1 MTSVARGPVR
11 APPAG
16 TREPDGTGH
25 PALRGLPAV
34 WLRANC
40 PCGDCRDP
48 GSGQRLVTITD
59 LPATVTVTEVRAS
72 DTAVEVV
79 FGPDGHRAVFAA
91 AWLAQYGDQA
101 GEDGAEQHGTAHDDD
116 RTEDAKR
123 LWAAADL
130 GGELPQG
137 WWPRY
142 LADPAHRLSCL
153 SAVLTLGVVVLHDVP
168 CEPGAVLAVARSLGY
183 VRETNYGR
191 LFDVRAERTPA
202 NLAFTR
208 LPIAPHT
215 DNPYRDP
222 VPTVQLLHCLQGA
235 PGGGASTFTDGFWAA
250 AALRGQDPAAFAC
263 LTTTPVTFAYADAD
277 AVLRATGPMI
287 GLDPRGRIRQIRFN
301 GRSLTPVRLPTAQAR
316 EFCAAY
322 RAFAELAA
330 SPEAMV
336 TAMLAPGDCVIIDN
350 TRVLHGRAGFTD
362 GVGAHRAGTGRRHL
376 QGCYADLDG
385 LASAVAVLARGLDGT
400 SGQDGPPDQDGLPG
414 QDGPSGQDHHPG
426 RDGRAGS

>member
-1 MTSVARGPVR
+1 MTSLARGPVG
-11 APPAG
+11 AEPPGGARPG
-16 TREPDGTGH
+16 DGMGEPDVPGH

-40 PCGDCRDP
+40 PCADCQDP
-48 GSGQRLVTITD
+48 GSGQRLAVITD
-59 LPATVTVTEVRAS
+59 LPADVTVAGVLTS
-72 DTAVEVV
+72 GTSVEVI

-91 AWLAQYGDQA
+91 DWLARYGDP
-101 GEDGAEQHGTAHDDD
+101 GRESGTGPGPGRPDDD

-130 GGELPQG
+130 DGGIPRG

-142 LADPAHRLSCL
+142 LADPEHRSACL
-153 SAVLTLGVVVLHDVP
+153 SAVLTHGAVVLHDVP

-191 LFDVRAERTPA
+191 LFDVRAEPAAA

-222 VPTVQLLHCLQGA
+222 VPTIQLLHCLQA
-235 PGGGASTFTDGFWAA
+235 AAGGGDSTFTDGFRAA
-250 AALRGQDPAAFAC
+250 AVLRGQDPAAFTC
-263 LTTTPVTFAYADAD
+263 LTTTPVTFAYSDA
-277 AVLRATGPMI
+277 ATVLRATGPMI
-287 GLDPRGRIRQIRFN
+287 GLDPRGRIRQIRLN
-301 GRSLTPVRLPTAQAR
+301 GRSLAPVRLPAAQAR
-316 EFCAAY
+316 EFYSAY

-330 SPEAMV
+330 DPEALV
-336 TAMLAPGDCVIIDN
+336 TTTLAPGDCVIFDN
-350 TRVLHGRAGFTD
+350 TRILHGRTAFADGGAAG
-362 GVGAHRAGTGRRHL
+362 GAGAGRRHL

-385 LASAVAVLARGLDGT
+385 LASAVAVLARG
-400 SGQDGPPDQDGLPG
+400 
-414 QDGPSGQDHHPG
+414 
-426 RDGRAGS
+426 RAGQASQAGQGGQADRDERAGQASS

>member
-1 MTSVARGPVR
+1 VTSVARGPIR
-11 APPAG
+11 AEPPVEGEPPVEAEPP
-16 TREPDGTGH
+16 REPDGSGH

-40 PCGDCRDP
+40 PCAGCRDP

-59 LPATVTVTEVRAS
+59 LPAGVTVTGVRAAD
-72 DTAVEVV
+72 DTVEVV
-79 FGPDGHRAVFAA
+79 FGPDGHRAVLPA
-91 AWLAQYGDQA
+91 AWLARYGDRA
-101 GEDGAEQHGTAHDDD
+101 GTERDDD

-130 GGELPQG
+130 GGEPPQG

-142 LADPAHRLSCL
+142 LADPAHRGSCL
-153 SAVLTLGVVVLHDVP
+153 LAVLAVGVVILHDVP

-191 LFDVRAERTPA
+191 LFDIRAERAPA

-222 VPTVQLLHCLQGA
+222 VPTVQLLHCLHGA
-235 PGGGASTFTDGFWAA
+235 PGGGESTFTDGFRAA
-250 AALRGQDPAAFAC
+250 AVLRRKDPAAFAC
-263 LTTTPVTFAYADAD
+263 LTTTPVTFAYSDANSE
-277 AVLRATGPMI
+277 LRATGPMI
-287 GLDPRGRIRQIRFN
+287 GLDPCGRIRQIRLN
-301 GRSLTPVRLPTAQAR
+301 GRSLSPVRLPAAQAR
-316 EFCAAY
+316 AFYAAY
-322 RAFAELAA
+322 RTFAELVA

-336 TAMLAPGDCVIIDN
+336 TAMLSPGDCAIIDN
-350 TRVLHGRAGFTD
+350 TRVLHGRTGFTD
-362 GVGAHRAGTGRRHL
+362 AAAARREGAHNESTGRRHL

-385 LASAVAVLARGLDGT
+385 LASAVAVLARGHDG
-400 SGQDGPPDQDGLPG
+400 
-414 QDGPSGQDHHPG
+414 HPG
-426 RDGRAGS
+426 RDGQADS

>member
-1 MTSVARGPVR
+1 MTSLARGPVR
-11 APPAG
+11 AQPTAKPRPPAG

-40 PCGDCRDP
+40 PCGDCQDP
-48 GSGQRLVTITD
+48 GSGQRLVTITE

-79 FGPDGHRAVFAA
+79 FGPDGHRAVFTA
-91 AWLAQYGDQA
+91 AWLARYGDQA
-101 GEDGAEQHGTAHDDD
+101 GGASPGQDDD

-130 GGELPQG
+130 DGELPQG

-168 CEPGAVLAVARSLGY
+168 CEPGAVLAVATSLGY

-191 LFDVRAERTPA
+191 LFDVRTERAPV

-250 AALRGQDPAAFAC
+250 AELRRQDPAGFAC
-263 LTTTPVTFAYADAD
+263 LTTTPVTFAYSDAD

-316 EFCAAY
+316 EFYAAY
-322 RAFAELAA
+322 RAFAGLAA
-330 SPEAMV
+330 SSEAMV
-336 TAMLAPGDCVIIDN
+336 RAMLAPGDCVIIDN

-362 GVGAHRAGTGRRHL
+362 GVGAHREGTGRRHL

-385 LASAVAVLARGLDGT
+385 LASAVAVLARGRDGT
-400 SGQDGPPDQDGLPG
+400 PGQPALRG
-414 QDGPSGQDHHPG
+414 QDGPSGRDHHPG

>member
-1 MTSVARGPVR
+1 MTSLARGP
-11 APPAG
+11 AGAEPPGGARPGDG
-16 TREPDGTGH
+16 TGEPDGAGH

-40 PCGDCRDP
+40 PCADCQDP
-48 GSGQRLVTITD
+48 GSGQRLVAVTD
-59 LPATVTVTEVRAS
+59 LPADVTVAGVLAS
-72 DTAVEVV
+72 DTAVEVI

-91 AWLAQYGDQA
+91 GWLTRYG
-101 GEDGAEQHGTAHDDD
+101 GPGPDGRDDD
-116 RTEDAKR
+116 RTEDAKC

-130 GGELPQG
+130 GGGIPQG

-142 LADPAHRLSCL
+142 LADPEHRSACL
-153 SAVLTLGVVVLHDVP
+153 SAVLTHGVVVLHEVP

-191 LFDVRAERTPA
+191 LFDVRAEPAAA

-222 VPTVQLLHCLQGA
+222 VPTIQLLHCLHA
-235 PGGGASTFTDGFWAA
+235 AADGGGDSTFTDGFRAA
-250 AALRGQDPAAFAC
+250 AGLRRRHPEAFTC
-263 LTTTPVTFAYADAD
+263 LTTTPVTFAYADAT

-301 GRSLTPVRLPTAQAR
+301 GRSLAPVRLPAAQAR
-316 EFCAAY
+316 EFYAAY
-322 RAFAELAA
+322 RAFAELVAG
-330 SPEAMV
+330 PDAMA
-336 TAMLAPGDCVIIDN
+336 TARLAPGDCVIFDN
-350 TRVLHGRAGFTD
+350 TRILHGRTAFAD
-362 GVGAHRAGTGRRHL
+362 GGGSGGRSNARRHL

-385 LASAVAVLARGLDGT
+385 LASTVAVLAR
-400 SGQDGPPDQDGLPG
+400 DQA
-414 QDGPSGQDHHPG
+414 
-426 RDGRAGS
+426 GRAGQAGQPGHVGQTDQARGDGQAGQAGS

>member
-1 MTSVARGPVR
+1 MTSLA
-11 APPAG
+11 
-16 TREPDGTGH
+16 DGTGH

-40 PCGDCRDP
+40 PCARCQDP
-48 GSGQRLVTITD
+48 GSGQRLVAVTD
-59 LPATVTVTEVRAS
+59 LPADVTVTEVLAS
-72 DTAVEVV
+72 DGAVEVI

-91 AWLAQYGDQA
+91 GWLARYGER
-101 GEDGAEQHGTAHDDD
+101 GPDGQDDD
-116 RTEDAKR
+116 RTEDAKC

-130 GGELPQG
+130 GGGIPQG

-142 LADPAHRLSCL
+142 LTDPEHRSACL
-153 SAVLTLGVVVLHDVP
+153 SAVLTHGVVVVHEVP

-191 LFDVRAERTPA
+191 LFDVRAEPAAA

-222 VPTVQLLHCLQGA
+222 VPTVQLLHCLHTA
-235 PGGGASTFTDGFWAA
+235 ADGGGDSTFTDGFRTAA
-250 AALRGQDPAAFAC
+250 VLRRQDPAAFTC
-263 LTTTPVTFAYADAD
+263 LTTTPVTFAYADAA

-301 GRSLTPVRLPTAQAR
+301 GRSLAPVWLPAAQAR
-316 EFCAAY
+316 AYYAAY

-330 SPEAMV
+330 GPDAMV
-336 TAMLAPGDCVIIDN
+336 TARLAPGDCVIFDN
-350 TRVLHGRAGFTD
+350 TRILHGRTGFAD
-362 GVGAHRAGTGRRHL
+362 GGGSGGAGTGRRHL

-385 LASAVAVLARGLDGT
+385 LASVVAVLAR
-400 SGQDGPPDQDGLPG
+400 DQA
-414 QDGPSGQDHHPG
+414 
-426 RDGRAGS
+426 GRAGQADQAGQDEQAGQAGS

>member
-1 MTSVARGPVR
+1 LTTLARGPDGAQV
-11 APPAG
+11 PAG

-40 PCGDCRDP
+40 PCGACCDP
-48 GSGQRLVTITD
+48 GSGQRLVALTD
-59 LPATVTVTEVRAS
+59 LPPDVTVAGVRAS
-72 DTAVEVV
+72 GAVVEVV
-79 FGPDGHRAVFAA
+79 FGPDGHRAVLDQR
-91 AWLAQYGDQA
+91 WLARYGEPDVPRARA
-101 GEDGAEQHGTAHDDD
+101 GAAPGGQDDG

-130 GGELPQG
+130 GGEPPQG

-142 LADPAHRLSCL
+142 LADPVHRRSCL
-153 SAVLTLGVVVLHDVP
+153 SAVLAQGLVVLHDVP

-191 LFDVRAERTPA
+191 LFEVRAEPAPA

-208 LPIAPHT
+208 RPIAPHT

-222 VPTVQLLHCLQGA
+222 VPTIQLLHSLRGA
-235 PGGGASTFTDGFWAA
+235 AGGGESTFADGFQAA
-250 AALRGQDPAAFAC
+250 AVLRSQDPAAFAC
-263 LTTTPVTFAYADAD
+263 LTTTPVTFAYSDE
-277 AVLRATGPMI
+277 VTELCATGPMI

-301 GRSLTPVRLPTAQAR
+301 DRSLTPVRLPTEQAR
-316 EFCAAY
+316 AFYAAC
-322 RAFAELAA
+322 RAFAERI
-330 SPEAMV
+330 SSQEATV
-336 TAMLAPGDCVIIDN
+336 TAMLSPGDCVIVDN

-362 GVGAHRAGTGRRHL
+362 RRGGGHRHL

-385 LASAVAVLARGLDGT
+385 LASAVAVMARGHDGH
-400 SGQDGPPDQDGLPG
+400 
-414 QDGPSGQDHHPG
+414 PSGQPG
-426 RDGRAGS
+426 HSGRTGRAGS